1 LRRVVNA
8 ELQPGAGRNRS
19 TWPLSPRFVV
29 SSRDFGAAAA
39 GSPEWLHANYSG
51 GSRCSAWAH
60 TGVVERKAGPENVVG
75 MVLHAFGR
83 SLLEDPLVT
92 VAWMLLVSLAG
103 VLGVLLV
110 AIGVELVGRL

>member
-1 LRRVVNA
+1 VADLPNRTTASGCTRTTPVV
-8 ELQPGAGRNRS
+8 
-19 TWPLSPRFVV
+19 VV
-29 SSRDFGAAAA
+29 AR
-39 GSPEWLHANYSG
+39 P
-51 GSRCSAWAH
+51 WAH
-60 TGVVERKAGPENVVG
+60 TGVVEREAGPENVVG

>member
-1 LRRVVNA
+1 VVA
-8 ELQPGAGRNRS
+8 REATP
-19 TWPLSPRFVV
+19 VV
-29 SSRDFGAAAA
+29 VVAR
-39 GSPEWLHANYSG
+39 P
-51 GSRCSAWAH
+51 WAH